1 MTISHMLA
9 DPLAE
14 VSFFFFELLLFGL
27 DFQVAPQSLL
37 DLDGQFGF
45 PVHS

>member
-1 MTISHMLA
+1 MLT
-9 DPLAE
+9 DPFTEIIFL
-14 VSFFFFELLLFGL
+14 FFEPLLFGL

-45 PVHS
+45 PVHA